1 MTRSQWIFFTCLPLS
16 TAKKNSIWVIVDRL
30 TKHPI
35 LYQYEILEMRKDL
48 FKLYLKEIVR
58 LHGIITDIVPY
69 RDQDFKSVFG

>member
-1 MTRSQWIFFTCLPLS
+1 
-16 TAKKNSIWVIVDRL
+16 
-30 TKHPI
+30 
-35 LYQYEILEMRKDL
+35 MRKDL